1 MVGPPT
7 ASFTPRSPYWYSL
20 SPFLFLSPFLS
31 FALRCCQLLSSTGW
45 PEQTNRERGP
55 RPTGTAWQREKEREG
70 ETKDGYVETRR
81 EGGEERYQGFP
92 HLHRQCLT
100 SVAVAR
106 PPRDE
111 SITLNNVNVSP
122 SQHKTNNHCSLPRPM
137 GMASTRG
144 SPVPHSPLA
153 SLVSTPLASSN
164 TDPRLLFF
172 SFCFSARASDLVYV
186 ASLKSRRSSSRTYAL
201 SRERR
206 WCTVYIGCV

>member
-1 MVGPPT
+1 MV
-7 ASFTPRSPYWYSL
+7 FSL
-20 SPFLFLSPFLS
+20 SLPLS
-31 FALRCCQLLSSTGW
+31 FSVSLFRSALLPAAKLDWLARADQQRKRAEADRDCLTEGK
-45 PEQTNRERGP
+45 RERG
-55 RPTGTAWQREKEREG
+55 RNERRICR
-70 ETKDGYVETRR
+70 D
-81 EGGEERYQGFP
+81 EGGGWRGGYQGFP

-100 SVAVAR
+100 SVTVAR

-206 WCTVYIGCV
+206 

>member
-1 MVGPPT
+1 M
-7 ASFTPRSPYWYSL
+7 S
-20 SPFLFLSPFLS
+20 
-31 FALRCCQLLSSTGW
+31 
-45 PEQTNRERGP
+45 RG
-55 RPTGTAWQREKEREG
+55 E
-70 ETKDGYVETRR
+70 
-81 EGGEERYQGFP
+81 EERYQEGFP

-137 GMASTRG
+137 GTASTRG

-153 SLVSTPLASSN
+153 SLVSTPRRFSAAFL
-164 TDPRLLFF
+164 LLFLRLRL
-172 SFCFSARASDLVYV
+172 SYDLVYV
-186 ASLKSRRSSSRTYAL
+186 ASLKSRRSSARTYVL

-206 WCTVYIGCV
+206 RGIRVYLLFGLNIDERVVFERDDFFKVTANGKKRQRLEMLSMLIFDAVIFFNLIYFYFQFLFSILFFVKKKKIIIKIRNKKRI